1 MKKIAIL
8 AGVAVIA
15 VTTATIIAIVK
26 KGNKDSIEEVT
37 SENTETVVETEG
49 KTNVSETTEDIIDV
63 TVDTVVE
70 TEGKTNVSETTEDII
85 DVTVDTVVETEG
97 KTDDIF
103 IIMKKDS
110 QETADYYINI
120 SHQLSDI
127 YTSETMTPEQKCER
141 LNRINT
147 ELSKIKII

>member
-37 SENTETVVETEG
+37 SENTE
-49 KTNVSETTEDIIDV
+49 
-63 TVDTVVE
+63 TVVE